1 MKAKYLLA
9 IALAF
14 SLFGLAASATDLG
27 RYVGWTIAAKK
38 NIAGYVDEKGNEKS
52 QFDGCNFNWKI
63 IFDDRTVLTC
73 TSYSYHYA
81 YRPEAIL
88 LVRNNSWIMLVD
100 GDAYDMRN

>member
-1 MKAKYLLA
+1 MNGKCLLA
-9 IALAF
+9 IALAL
-14 SLFGLAASATDLG
+14 SLFGLTASATNLG
-27 RYVGWTIAAKK
+27 RYVGWTIAADKT
-38 NIAGYVDEKGNEKS
+38 IAGYVDEKGIEKS

-73 TSYSYHYA
+73 TGYSYHYA